1 MRYGVR
7 LTAAGLAAALLLALC
22 GCALLPVEE
31 TLPDAPITRRDP
43 ASEFTMTFVQRGDLA
58 RTQRYS
64 VTYRAVRQ
72 EKLCFAQDGLRV
84 ENVYVAKG
92 DSVRVGQLLMEL
104 EQEPLQARC
113 DEAQARCDEAAL
125 ALAQAQE
132 NRELARGQ
140 YALTLRGMDEEQR
153 EDAPTMEEALRGH
166 DRSIQRLE
174 DELALARQE
183 LTQLREELEKR
194 QLRAG
199 IDGVVTFVR
208 SVQPDERSSVSQI
221 MVILSDSDSALFV
234 VSTKAPEIFPEGL
247 EVEVNL
253 NQTVYPCTVI
263 SAQEA
268 GASGE
273 DEVYLR
279 CSLPTAELSDGDSGY
294 LYLELERCEDV
305 LYVERTAVKSMDGKQ
320 FVYMQDED
328 GLRCTRQVTTG
339 REVGSFVEILSGLD
353 EGDAVILR

>member
-7 LTAAGLAAALLLALC
+7 LAAAGLAAALALC
-22 GCALLPVEE
+22 GCALLPEEE
-31 TLPDAPITRRDP
+31 TLPDAPVTRRDTT
-43 ASEFTMTFVQRGDLA
+43 SEFRMTYVQRGDLT
-58 RTQRYS
+58 RTQRYA

-72 EKLCFAQDGLRV
+72 EKLCFALDGLRV
-84 ENVYVAKG
+84 ENVYVRKG
-92 DSVRVGQLLMEL
+92 DSVRAGQLLMEL
-104 EQEPLQARC
+104 EQDQLREGLSG
-113 DEAQARCDEAAL
+113 AQARCDAAEL
-125 ALAQAQE
+125 ALAQAKE
-132 NRELARGQ
+132 LRELEQ
-140 YALTLRGMDEEQR
+140 EKYALELRGMDEEQR
-153 EDAPTMEEALRGH
+153 EKAPTMEEHLRSD
-166 DRSIQRLE
+166 DRNIGRLE
-174 DELALARQE
+174 DELALCRQE
-183 LTQLREELEKR
+183 LSAVKEELGKR

-199 IDGVVTFVR
+199 IDGVATFVR
-208 SVQPDERSSVSQI
+208 SLQPDERSSVSQI

-234 VSTKAPEIFPEGL
+234 VSTKAPEVFPEGL
-247 EVEVNL
+247 EVEVTV
-253 NQTVYPCTVI
+253 NQTVYPCVVI

-294 LYLELERCEDV
+294 LYLEMERCDDV

-320 FVYMQDED
+320 YVYVQGED
-328 GLRCTRQVTTG
+328 GLRGMQQVTTG